1 MVEGVSPGAGKAC
14 RGEKTSNYY
23 IGVLRN
29 LEQGLIPDEGWMARA
44 REWVVRASQD
54 WLSYSMAALVFWF
67 CDDPGSAQKA
77 LDRALGLQEEKTSLF
92 FLLTAAWQ
100 QRGAME
106 DRWMERY
113 IRNQNQLQVTG
124 DFRFLLELWIRK
136 ALTPGGDK
144 KLETVLSGWEED
156 LSQSAETEG
165 RQVDL
170 WRRYFRDLRKAISL
184 PQTDQYQYLRN
195 LPGTTAGALLQGAL
209 LARPVGQFLDRHQS
223 RPETWQEPRGA
234 CRMLL
239 EDFLRSECLQLP
251 AAIWKGTFSDF
262 LTFSLRQTEEGQEGQ
277 PSPQAERFLLAHS
290 ARWLHQ
296 AFDDVTGETA
306 RLVPGSI
313 RYNFNYSFH
322 RQDHCFSCDIQDG
335 MEEAAVVRQCQQD
348 MDAAWAP
355 EQQAADWRRAAL
367 KITLPWALVGLYL
380 YGNGAKL
387 MAQHSVLFPLG
398 LGIFSFFMAKKS
410 FSFFFAMMGSMVIL
424 ALFHLALPHVQAPLF
439 GLLVFLGLLAFWQ
452 YWKKRPLA
460 RLFAQDR
467 AQLWQSLE
475 ELVRGSCA
483 ETADFRD
490 HYRAYTQEQE
500 GIRDRLAQLE
510 KEAEMTQKRR
520 IRHI

>member
-1 MVEGVSPGAGKAC
+1 
-14 RGEKTSNYY
+14 
-23 IGVLRN
+23 
-29 LEQGLIPDEGWMARA
+29 
-44 REWVVRASQD
+44 
-54 WLSYSMAALVFWF
+54 
-67 CDDPGSAQKA
+67 
-77 LDRALGLQEEKTSLF
+77 
-92 FLLTAAWQ
+92 
-100 QRGAME
+100 
-106 DRWMERY
+106 
-113 IRNQNQLQVTG
+113 
-124 DFRFLLELWIRK
+124 
-136 ALTPGGDK
+136 
-144 KLETVLSGWEED
+144 
-156 LSQSAETEG
+156 
-165 RQVDL
+165 
-170 WRRYFRDLRKAISL
+170 
-184 PQTDQYQYLRN
+184 
-195 LPGTTAGALLQGAL
+195 
-209 LARPVGQFLDRHQS
+209 
-223 RPETWQEPRGA
+223 
-234 CRMLL
+234 
-239 EDFLRSECLQLP
+239 
-251 AAIWKGTFSDF
+251 
-262 LTFSLRQTEEGQEGQ
+262 
-277 PSPQAERFLLAHS
+277 
-290 ARWLHQ
+290 
-296 AFDDVTGETA
+296 
-306 RLVPGSI
+306 
-313 RYNFNYSFH
+313 
-322 RQDHCFSCDIQDG
+322 FSCDIQDG

-348 MDAAWAP
+348 MDAALAP

-490 HYRAYTQEQE
+490 HYRAYAQEQE